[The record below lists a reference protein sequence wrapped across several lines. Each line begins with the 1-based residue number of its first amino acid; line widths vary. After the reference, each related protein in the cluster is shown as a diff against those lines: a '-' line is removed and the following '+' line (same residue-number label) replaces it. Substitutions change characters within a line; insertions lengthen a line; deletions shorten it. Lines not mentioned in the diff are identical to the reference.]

1 MSGPDDLDRL
11 PNVEGREREALEA
24 IFSRALRPVE
34 PPPGFVEAV
43 LRRAGVQAEAGAAPV
58 GEGRGTGEGVRRLGI
73 GGGVARRTLG
83 KLLAWR
89 AVHAQAW
96 GAGALAA
103 AALALA
109 LFAGQQA
116 HQRREQDRDLAQ
128 KRAIANQQFEASV
141 RILDQTVG
149 SIQERTREQ
158 LRRAGVSG
166 IE

>member
-1 MSGPDDLDRL
+1 M
-11 PNVEGREREALEA
+11 
-24 IFSRALRPVE
+24 
-34 PPPGFVEAV
+34 
-43 LRRAGVQAEAGAAPV
+43 
-58 GEGRGTGEGVRRLGI
+58 
-73 GGGVARRTLG
+73 ARRTLG

-149 SIQERTREQ
+149 SIEERTREQ